1 MAEEWKMQSMQ
12 NLLARRAKGAI
23 VFMATARDVRRPEA
37 DPVLV
42 GSVEAS
48 THEFAEVGFSPCL
61 SEARAREEEE
71 GNEDEDREVGDDR
84 YCFFSRV
91 SNSSSGRASS
101 SLPSSSSSKT
111 KNGSKLYITGM
122 MVSEAFRRQG
132 VGASLLRA
140 IDTHASQS
148 QIDYICLYVEG
159 SNESALKLY
168 ERNGYHLVAF
178 SPQAESFAS
187 AIGLYKGPFS
197 ARQYSFAY
205 KRLRVGV
212 TGAGA
217 VAAAGEKEEG
227 KKGKDNLAWP
237 GRVLDQQQQQ
247 QQRQNPL
254 TLTAPTWWFTSKGGE
269 EGGEGKEQQQQQQ
282 QQEKS
287 LLSEP
292 SKPFPA
298 RSPSLVSPF

>member
-1 MAEEWKMQSMQ
+1 MQ

-23 VFMATARDVRRPEA
+23 VFIATARDVRRPEA

-48 THEFAEVGFSPCL
+48 THEFDEVGFSPCL

-71 GNEDEDREVGDDR
+71 GNEDEDGEVGDDG
-84 YCFFSRV
+84 YCFYSRV

-111 KNGSKLYITGM
+111 KKGSKLYITGM

-132 VGASLLRA
+132 VAASLLRV
-140 IDTHASQS
+140 IDTHASQN

-168 ERNGYHLVAF
+168 ERNGYHLVVF

-205 KRLRVGV
+205 KRLMVGV

-217 VAAAGEKEEG
+217 VAAAGGEKEEG
-227 KKGKDNLAWP
+227 KKEKENLAWP

-282 QQEKS
+282 QEKS

-298 RSPSLVSPF
+298 RSPSLMSPF